1 MTHEAVSPARKV
13 ARKTA
18 EAKPVPLGALI
29 DQAFA
34 LREKKRELEAAIKG
48 IEGEASE
55 LEAKIMEGMES
66 QGLDKMSGVTAS
78 VSISTNT
85 VANVVDWD
93 AFWAYIHKMK
103 YGHLIQRRVSDPA
116 YRELLEAGKKVPG
129 VEPFSKRRLNLR
141 TR

>member
-1 MTHEAVSPARKV
+1 MTHEAVKPAKKSV
-13 ARKTA
+13 AK
-18 EAKPVPLGALI
+18 KPVPLGALI
-29 DQAFA
+29 DQMFA

-48 IEGEASE
+48 VEGEVSE
-55 LEAKIMEGMES
+55 LEAQIMEGMEA
-66 QGLDKMSGVTAS
+66 QGVDKMSGVTAS
-78 VSISTNT
+78 VSITTNT
-85 VANVVDWD
+85 VANVTDWD

-116 YRELLEAGKKVPG
+116 YRELLDSGKQVPG